1 MSDLLR
7 LVGDGLDYVR
17 LLGQVI
23 WLALQLD
30 EQLAETVARQ
40 PSALPLTAGVAMVA
54 GASTL
59 LGQSAMLFVNRVR
72 PWRFVASLVLN
83 GVLYTLS
90 LLVWGATI
98 WLMGTALT
106 GHDVTLGAALR
117 VVCLSA
123 APLVFGFLVLIP
135 YLGLAVDRV
144 LHVWSLLITVVLVQH
159 GFGLDLLP
167 AVACTG
173 LGWLLVLVLRSTVGR
188 PIVALRNRL
197 RHRIAGS
204 PLDARV
210 QDILVQ
216 FGTEDA
222 ARRPP
227 AGRA

>member
-1 MSDLLR
+1 VSDLVR
-7 LVGDGLDYVR
+7 LLGDVLDYVR
-17 LLGQVI
+17 QLAQVI
-23 WLALQLD
+23 WLALQFN
-30 EQLAETVARQ
+30 EQLAETVASH
-40 PSALPLTAGVAMVA
+40 PSALALSAGVAMVA

-98 WLMGTALT
+98 WLLGTALT
-106 GHDVTLGAALR
+106 DRDVTLGAALR

-135 YLGLAVDRV
+135 YLGLAIDRV

-159 GFGLDLLP
+159 GFGLHLLP

-173 LGWLLVLVLRSTVGR
+173 LGWLLVLLLRSTVGR

-197 RHRIAGS
+197 RHRIAGA
-204 PLDARV
+204 PLDDSV

-222 ARRPP
+222 GRPPP

>member
-30 EQLAETVARQ
+30 EQLAEAVARQ

-135 YLGLAVDRV
+135 YLGLAVDRL